1 MFVKFFVITFASSN
15 NNNQNIMKPI
25 LSRIPANLH
34 AIILSSEGLTE
45 KIQKGIDNY
54 NKTLK

>member
-1 MFVKFFVITFASSN
+1 
-15 NNNQNIMKPI
+15 MKPI